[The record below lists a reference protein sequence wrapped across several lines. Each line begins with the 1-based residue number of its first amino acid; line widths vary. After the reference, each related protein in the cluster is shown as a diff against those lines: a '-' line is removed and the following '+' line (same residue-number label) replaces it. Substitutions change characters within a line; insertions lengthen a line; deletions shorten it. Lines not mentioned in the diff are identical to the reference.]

1 MPTLEVTRSS
11 RLGSR
16 GLAFGTLPHAEADTI
31 IERTLEI

>member
-1 MPTLEVTRSS
+1 MDAFCSS
-11 RLGSR
+11 RLGDR